1 MTRVQDP
8 SGLDRETLESVV
20 REIQELLYQEL
31 NGNDEP
37 VWNPEKEWSGDH
49 LELIADTLRQC
60 DLTPTDDDEEPTC
73 RT

>member
-31 NGNDEP
+31 DGNDEP

-49 LELIADTLRQC
+49 LEQIADILRQY
-60 DLTPTDDDEEPTC
+60 DLTPSNDEDPPCPT
-73 RT
+73 